1 MTNVLHKLIP
11 IFAYAPQIISAVA
24 SVVMVAAIIILFL
37 DIRKLFATAEKS
49 IAISQKMVKL
59 HLIDNLELH
68 KLTVERVAL
77 LRLYAE
83 AANCK
88 SLSEAEKRLYEVIC
102 ETELGEEYYLETI
115 ATIKGLRD
123 EFLVEKE
130 EGH

>member
-49 IAISQKMVKL
+49 IEISQKMVKL